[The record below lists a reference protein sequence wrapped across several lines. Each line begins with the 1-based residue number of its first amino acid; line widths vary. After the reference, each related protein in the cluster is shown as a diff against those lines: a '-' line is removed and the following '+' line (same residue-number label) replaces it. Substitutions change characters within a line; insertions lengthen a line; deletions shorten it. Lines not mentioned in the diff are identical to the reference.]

1 MVGVK
6 LHSVVDFTPGGDV
19 EQFPAFVNILTYI
32 FVIVYM
38 LSVPLETTSGEIIET
53 LRDRYLMGRALLAN
67 FFIVPILGVMLVHM
81 FDLSLEIRT
90 GLLLLALSPGGLL
103 ALQFAR
109 VSKGNRVLAVALLLV
124 FCLLAILVTPVL
136 TLWFFHRDEGRMP
149 FAWLILM
156 SSLLVVAPLLLGRG
170 LQRLIPEQA
179 PKLGLWLG
187 RLSIVIFI
195 IAAVLAGQYRTP
207 AIKLMGANEIAAMI
221 ALILSAWVVGWLLG
235 GPDIKNRKVF
245 AISTSMRNVGVC
257 LPIANHYFAG
267 SEVAVPILAFSGIMI
282 PMNMVFALVAGRLPR
297 RAATSAAA
305 V

>member
-1 MVGVK
+1 
-6 LHSVVDFTPGGDV
+6 V
-19 EQFPAFVNILTYI
+19 EQFPAYVNNLSYL

-53 LRDRYLMGRALLAN
+53 LRDRHLMGRALLAN
-67 FFIVPILGVMLVHM
+67 FLIVPLLGAILVHA
-81 FDLSLEIRT
+81 FALPLEIRT

-124 FCLLAILVTPVL
+124 FCLAAIFVTPVL
-136 TLWFFHRDEGRMP
+136 TLWFFHRDDGRMP
-149 FAWLILM
+149 FGWLILM
-156 SSLLVVAPLLLGRG
+156 ASLLVLAPLLVGRG
-170 LQRLIPEQA
+170 LQRLIPAQA

-195 IAAVLAGQYRTP
+195 IAAVAAGQYRTP
-207 AIKLMGANEIAAMI
+207 AIKLMGAIEIAAMV
-221 ALILSAWVVGWLLG
+221 ALILSAWIVGWLLG

-245 AISTSMRNVGVC
+245 AISSSMRNVGVC

-267 SEVAVPILAFSGIMI
+267 TEVAVPILAFSGLMI
-282 PMNMVFALVAGRLPR
+282 PMNMVFALIVGRVPR
-297 RAATSAAA
+297 GAKANAAP
-305 V
+305 VQG